1 LLAKEKIY
9 LQPKS
14 IDEALEFASQNH
26 DSFKYIAGG
35 TDVIV
40 SHFQGNDVS
49 NCLIDL
55 TGILELNDVKP
66 KGEYLHIGS
75 MVKLS
80 ELKKFTSIK
89 REFPVLIEAADSVGS
104 PLIRNTATIGG
115 NILCENRCTYYNQSE
130 WWRESIGFCLKCE
143 GDICIVTGTG
153 KACYSEFISDT
164 APALISL
171 NAKIEVVD
179 FDGKKIINLEDIYT
193 GDGVNPVNLNKTA
206 IIKSITLPL
215 NQGFTSVFKKLRQRE
230 SLEFTSLTTAVTL
243 NKNNKLKIA
252 ISGVDPKP
260 VVVESDIESNKDDL
274 IKKILNKSRSVENDM
289 LSRKYR
295 KEMIKLFLNKS
306 FETLSIKV
314 I

>member
-1 LLAKEKIY
+1 MLTKEKIY

-14 IDEALEFASQNH
+14 IDEALKFASQNH

-35 TDVIV
+35 TDIIIN
-40 SHFQGNDVS
+40 HFLGNDAS

-55 TGILELNDVKP
+55 TGISELNDVKP
-66 KGEYLHIGS
+66 NGEYLNIGS
-75 MVKLS
+75 MVRLS
-80 ELKKFTSIK
+80 ELKKFSLIK
-89 REFPVLIEAADSVGS
+89 KEFPVLIESADSVGS

-130 WWRESIGFCLKCE
+130 WWRESIGFCLKCD

-164 APALISL
+164 SPALISMD
-171 NAKIEVVD
+171 AKIEIVD

-206 IIKSITLPL
+206 IIKSIALPL
-215 NQGFTSVFKKLRQRE
+215 DRGFTSVFKKLRQRE
-230 SLEFTSLTTAVTL
+230 SLEFTSLTTVVTL
-243 NKNNKLKIA
+243 DKNDKLKIA

-260 VVVESDIESNKDDL
+260 VVVESDSESSKDEL
-274 IKKILNKSRSVENDM
+274 IKKVLSKSRSVENDM

-295 KEMIKLFLNKS
+295 KEMIKLFLNTS
-306 FETLSIKV
+306 FEALSIKV
-314 I
+314 V